1 MEVFMDHSNRP
12 SNSVNHQTKKER
24 SVHGKPE
31 WQKSAIRTCGYWSEQ
46 LSSKGKIYFYNCIT
60 EVSQWQKP
68 PEWNL
73 PEMNRRDLLRLL
85 SDRKHTEE
93 NNLKR
98 SHTVSES
105 EPGAI
110 KDDRS
115 LLSNDLKR
123 TKYSANAEVRRP
135 SSSHFATNL
144 SNHTSNLSHVT
155 EVSHGDGKNHV
166 SLPMTCDPRYDSLK
180 KTKLSHL
187 PSRSFTTD
195 DMEISP
201 NSSPLSDSS
210 STKFPP
216 DGRLS
221 PQRSNI
227 SHFSPGTLSS
237 QRSRDCK
244 SRATGI
250 TSGHEICQEP
260 EKSTLYQL
268 VDAIRASIGNL
279 LEQPPNSLKCA
290 SEKLSPSTNIS
301 VYELDKT
308 SIPLESS
315 RTTTYQPS
323 PTAVS
328 KKYRQSDVQSRG
340 ETCSPSTFNSKQLA
354 KSSSVATYH
363 SSAGI
368 ESRNC
373 SVHTTFM
380 CGPGQ
385 GLTNTTQVPHSMG
398 DSKLT
403 VNSNYSSAFSNP
415 VTSQAENNRFPSNL
429 THPICHNVS
438 QQNSTTVISSPYNT
452 NNTTSVSSAS
462 HQTCDSLSHCDLS
475 SRQVDKIIEILAEQ
489 AHCKSTTEAL
499 NFDRNVSLSSS
510 ILHENLKSST
520 SPGYSNRTLMS
531 HTLQTNHALNRDP
544 INSNTRSQHTQ
555 LNDLVQV
562 LKAAL
567 HHHTSNHLTTD
578 SVTFVQSNNCLDT
591 GPHLNSSD
599 RKGLVNK
606 ETLSTSGHH
615 SPPFTLQSGSRIST
629 TNRLA
634 TDSFLFNKVNPA
646 LDASASPFSAC
657 NFSNVS
663 NSINTADNTPDV
675 VDKREIPNLPS
686 PTSVSPSVRSSHSI
700 NVAVDIT
707 IKRGLSPVTLSENG
721 SSLEKITDTLNS
733 LEMKSFFDPVFIS
746 KYQDDM
752 LQRLEQEAQIESK
765 NFDRL
770 QSVLYGELSAESK
783 KLRALVR
790 ISEAKLAIHKE
801 KQTSLQE
808 LMDAIEVRKHLPN
821 LSFVDDVL

>member
-1 MEVFMDHSNRP
+1 MEGSLQDYFSSLLVFMDHSNRP

-24 SVHGKPE
+24 NVHGKPE

-73 PEMNRRDLLRLL
+73 PEMSRRDLLRLL
-85 SDRKHTEE
+85 SDRKHIEE

-115 LLSNDLKR
+115 LTSSDLKR
-123 TKYSANAEVRRP
+123 TKYSVNVEVRRP
-135 SSSHFATNL
+135 SSSHLDTNL
-144 SNHTSNLSHVT
+144 SNHTFNLNHIT

-166 SLPMTCDPRYDSLK
+166 SLPMTCDSRYDSMK
-180 KTKLSHL
+180 KTKLNHL
-187 PSRSFTTD
+187 PPRTFTTD

-216 DGRLS
+216 GGRLS
-221 PQRSNI
+221 PQRSKI
-227 SHFSPGTLSS
+227 SHFSPGTLNF
-237 QRSRDCK
+237 QRPRDCK
-244 SRATGI
+244 SRATEI
-250 TSGHEICQEP
+250 ISRHEVCQKS

-268 VDAIRASIGNL
+268 VDAIRTSIGNL
-279 LEQPPNSLKCA
+279 LEQPPNSLKSA
-290 SEKLSPSTNIS
+290 SEKLSPTTNGS
-301 VYELDKT
+301 VYELCKT
-308 SIPLESS
+308 SVPLISNQ
-315 RTTTYQPS
+315 TTTHLS
-323 PTAVS
+323 PTTVS
-328 KKYRQSDVQSRG
+328 KKYRQSDVQFCG
-340 ETCSPSTFNSKQLA
+340 ETCSPSTFNSKHPA
-354 KSSSVATYH
+354 KSDSIATY
-363 SSAGI
+363 SSSTGV

-373 SVHTTFM
+373 SVHTAFM
-380 CGPGQ
+380 CGSGQ
-385 GLTNTTQVPHSMG
+385 GLTNTAQVPHSMG
-398 DSKLT
+398 DSKRT
-403 VNSNYSSAFSNP
+403 VSSNYSSAYSNP
-415 VTSQAENNRFPSNL
+415 NTSQAENHRFPSNL
-429 THPICHNVS
+429 AHSVCHNVS
-438 QQNSTTVISSPYNT
+438 HQNSPTVISSPYNT

-462 HQTCDSLSHCDLS
+462 HQTCDSLSNCDLS

-489 AHCKSTTEAL
+489 AHCKSTTEEL
-499 NFDRNVSLSSS
+499 NFDRNVSLSSN
-510 ILHENLKSST
+510 ILHENLKGST
-520 SPGYSNRTLMS
+520 SPGYSNRTLLS
-531 HTLQTNHALNRDP
+531 HSLQTNHALNRDP
-544 INSNTRSQHTQ
+544 INPNSRSQHTQ

-567 HHHTSNHLTTD
+567 HHHTSNHLSTD
-578 SVTFVQSNNCLDT
+578 SATFVQSNNRLDT
-591 GPHLNSSD
+591 GSHLNSSD

-606 ETLSTSGHH
+606 DIVSTAGHH
-615 SPPFTLQSGSRIST
+615 NPYFSLQSDRSRCST

-634 TDSFLFNKVNPA
+634 TDSFLFNKGNPT

-663 NSINTADNTPDV
+663 NSVHTADDTPDV

-686 PTSVSPSVRSSHSI
+686 PTSVSPSVRSSHSTT
-700 NVAVDIT
+700 VAVDIT
-707 IKRGLSPVTLSENG
+707 IKKGLSPATLSEND
-721 SSLEKITDTLNS
+721 SN
-733 LEMKSFFDPVFIS
+733 
-746 KYQDDM
+746 DM